1 MTDETNGFLLIDKE
15 EGITSHEL
23 VEIARKKLKIK
34 KIGHAG
40 TLDPFASGLMIL
52 GIGKATRILEFL
64 LKQDKSYRCT
74 MKLGI
79 ITETFDLEGNVKEE
93 RDTKNLKEND
103 VIKAFES
110 FKDSYFQTPPA
121 YSAKKYKGER
131 LYKLAREGKII
142 NLPPKKVKIKNLVI
156 DDIDLKND
164 RVSFS
169 SEVSSGTYI
178 RSLVMDIG
186 YEIGCG
192 AVTEKLR
199 RTKIGDFSIE
209 NAIMSEE
216 ISREK
221 IISMDR
227 FSKFLPA
234 VMIKNE
240 FNNSVKNGSQVYCH
254 FVKKIIGSFK
264 KEEIIRIV
272 DEDEKLTAIATSER
286 SSRFINTLTNKSS
299 RERIAK
305 LKKVFI

>member
-1 MTDETNGFLLIDKE
+1 LTDETSGFLLIDKE

-52 GIGKATRILEFL
+52 GIGKATRMLEFL

-103 VIKAFES
+103 IIKAFES
-110 FKDSYFQTPPA
+110 FKDGYFQTPPA

-142 NLPPKKVKIKNLVI
+142 NLPPKKVKIKSLVI

-164 RVSFS
+164 RVSFL

-209 NAIMSEE
+209 NAIISEE
-216 ISREK
+216 ISSEK
-221 IISMDR
+221 IISMDK

-240 FNNSVKNGSQVYCH
+240 FNNPVKNGSQVYCH

-286 SSRFINTLTNKSS
+286 SSRFISTLTNKSS